1 MKHALSFFL
10 ICVHRRSNQIIAGMS
25 FHSVLRLQRMEERE
39 EEEEEKKTHRMSL
52 LRILLK
58 KGENVMFPFT
68 CPLYG

>member
-1 MKHALSFFL
+1 
-10 ICVHRRSNQIIAGMS
+10 MS